1 MSEETNESINET
13 PPVAFQTQSEEIN
26 EVAGALSLAQGDMA
40 PAKKTGSNT
49 FFKSTYADLNSVI
62 EATRFPLSANDLSM
76 IQYCDDGYV
85 VTQLMHS
92 SGQWLRGRMRI
103 TPKDNSPQAIG
114 SALSYARRYSWQMM
128 VGLASADDDGEAAMG
143 RGADEGYGSAY
154 DPAHAKPVPRKKTTT
169 KKTTTT
175 KKKTSARVKKEEPS
189 GEEPSGEE
197 PKVETTV
204 AKEPSGE
211 EPKTVTSTE
220 DAPTSSIPD
229 QTKEAGKI
237 VNATSEGAAYLR
249 FHDVDPDS
257 IPLPVQTRIIEKG
270 IEGFG
275 EMVAGWIMKR
285 DEDFGEVE
293 APAKEESA

>member
-154 DPAHAKPVPRKKTTT
+154 DPAHAKPVPRKKPAA

-189 GEEPSGEE
+189 GE
-197 PKVETTV
+197 
-204 AKEPSGE
+204 E

-275 EMVAGWIMKR
+275 EMVAGWIMQR